1 MNKNIGFRR
10 NIYLSWMDAAAA
22 FCAET
27 PDLAELR
34 ARLDPVVAQQI
45 ASPKTRRI
53 ALDILVNIW
62 GKSAQTTPV
71 LHADATALYINSST
85 ADDRLWLHYGMTLLV
100 YDFFRVSTLT
110 IGQLSRYQEFITPG
124 EVKQRLIAE
133 LGQLGS
139 LDKAVERVIFSLRN
153 WGILVGADR
162 RHAYRPLRGHF
173 TASDPALEQWLLA
186 VALTAHPADELP
198 FADLV
203 RLPELFPFRVTI
215 GVDQLR
221 QSPRLEVHR
230 QGSGWDS
237 VMLRRGP
244 LPHPVNSATYTVRND
259 LNRDDVRDIVA
270 IQL

>member
-27 PDLAELR
+27 PDPAELR
-34 ARLDPVVAQQI
+34 VRLDPVVAQQI
-45 ASPKTRRI
+45 ASPESRRMAI
-53 ALDILVNIW
+53 DVLVSIW
-62 GKSAQTTPV
+62 SKSAAAHPA
-71 LHADATALYINSST
+71 LHDEALALFASAST
-85 ADDRLWLHYGMTLLV
+85 VTDRLWLHYGMTLLT
-100 YDFFRVSTLT
+100 YDFFRLGVMT
-110 IGQLSRYQEFITPG
+110 IGQLSRYQETITPK
-124 EVKQRLIAE
+124 EIKQRLIAD
-133 LGQLGS
+133 LGQMGS
-139 LDKAVERVIFSLRN
+139 LDSAADRILFSLRN
-153 WGILVGADR
+153 WGILVETDR
-162 RHAYRPLRGHF
+162 RHVYRPLRGQF
-173 TASDPALEQWLLA
+173 AASAPALEKWMLA
-186 VALTAHPADELP
+186 AALTAHPASELP

-244 LPHPVNSATYTVRND
+244 RPHPVNSATNTVRND